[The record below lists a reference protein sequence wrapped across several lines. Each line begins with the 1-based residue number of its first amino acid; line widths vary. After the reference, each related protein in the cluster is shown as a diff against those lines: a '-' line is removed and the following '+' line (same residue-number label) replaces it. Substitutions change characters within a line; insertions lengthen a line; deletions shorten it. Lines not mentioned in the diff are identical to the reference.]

1 MPRIRRI
8 ARREK
13 PPTRIRT
20 LNGERVFPTL
30 YTGRVNGRYFNMMT
44 GSVGKDG
51 DIVKNSVG
59 EPLPYQ
65 SIGKLVWK

>member
-1 MPRIRRI
+1 MSRNRRI

-13 PPTRIRT
+13 PPSRTRILDGEQVYPTRFVGRI
-20 LNGERVFPTL
+20 NGH
-30 YTGRVNGRYFNMMT
+30 YFNMMT
-44 GSVGKDG
+44 GSVGKNG

-65 SIGKLVWK
+65 SIGQLVWK

>member
-1 MPRIRRI
+1 MSRNRRI

-13 PPTRIRT
+13 PPTRIRV
-20 LNGERVFPTL
+20 LDGDQVFPTR
-30 YTGRVNGRYFNMMT
+30 YTGRINGHYFNMMT
-44 GSVGKDG
+44 GSVGKNG

-65 SIGKLVWK
+65 SIGQLVWK